1 MRSWPLLLVALLA
14 HLGVAQGPDSN
25 RAVPGAT
32 VSGIVRDSI
41 ARGPLAGAIV
51 QLVAADSM
59 ARVGRTVSSDSLG
72 RFAFGDVPAG
82 RYTLGFFHPMLD
94 SLGLEPTLR
103 EVSVAGKQP
112 VRADLA
118 IPSASRFRAAVCGKT
133 TATDASA
140 IVIGVVRDAR
150 GRAPAAGVT
159 VAAEWLELSVSRQ
172 GLIRRVPRLVTTTA
186 SNGWFALCNAPSPGA
201 ITLIASHG
209 ADSTDFIEVQVPVGG
224 FLRQELYLDAAGGER
239 TGDGRLNGVV
249 VTAAGGRPLPGARVS
264 MSHGPQTDA
273 DQRGEWMLMGAPL
286 GTRMLEVRAV
296 GYYPER
302 RVVDVLKGA
311 EPIRSALSTMK
322 AVLDT
327 VHVTASRLDLNLR
340 GFADRRHSGVG
351 RYLTSE
357 DVARR
362 RPMVTSDLF
371 RTTPGLR
378 LEYASLGDT
387 WITMR
392 GITDDRCVPSV
403 YIDGLYVSGLSADD
417 IDSWV
422 HPDEVAGIEI
432 YAVGTVPAQYQPAL
446 SGCGSIVIWKKP
458 RPAASE
464 RRSFKDRVLSAA
476 SLMVLALVLG
486 AVLDRP
492 H

>member
-1 MRSWPLLLVALLA
+1 MRTWSLLLVALLA
-14 HLGVAQGPDSN
+14 QLGVAQGPDSI
-25 RAVPGAT
+25 RPAPGAT
-32 VSGIVRDSI
+32 VSGVVLDSI
-41 ARGPLAGAIV
+41 ARVPLVGAIV
-51 QLVAADSM
+51 QLVAADSA
-59 ARVGRTVSSDSLG
+59 ARAGRTVSSDTLG
-72 RFAFGDVPAG
+72 RFTFADVPAG

-103 EVSVAGKQP
+103 QVSVVGRQP

-118 IPSASRFRAAVCGKT
+118 IPSASRIRAVVCGAT
-133 TATDASA
+133 TAPEASA
-140 IVIGVVRDAR
+140 VIIGVVRDAR
-150 GRAPAAGVT
+150 DRAPIADVT
-159 VAAEWLELSVSRQ
+159 VAAEWLEISVSRL
-172 GLIRRVPRLVTTTA
+172 GLVRRVPRIVVITA
-186 SNGWFALCNAPSPGA
+186 ANGWFALCNVPSPGA

-209 ADSTDFIEVQVPVGG
+209 ADSTDFIDAQIPVAG
-224 FLRQELYLDAAGGER
+224 FLRQELYLDVARGER

-249 VTAAGGRPLPGARVS
+249 VAAAAGRPLPGARVS
-264 MSHGPQTDA
+264 LSNGPQTDA
-273 DQRGEWMLMGAPL
+273 DQRGEWMLVGARL

-296 GYYPER
+296 GYYPQR
-302 RVVDVLKGA
+302 RVVDVLVGA
-311 EPIRSALSTMK
+311 VPIRSALSTMK

-327 VHVTASRLDLNLR
+327 VRVTASRLDSHLS
-340 GFADRRHSGVG
+340 GFADRRHNGVG
-351 RYLTSE
+351 QYLTAE

-362 RPMVTSDLF
+362 RPIVTSDLF

-392 GITDDRCVPSV
+392 GTTDDRCVPSV
-403 YIDGLYVSGLSADD
+403 YIDGLYVSGLTADD

-432 YAVGTVPAQYQPAL
+432 YMVGTVPAQYQPAL

-458 RPAASE
+458 RTALSE
-464 RRSFKDRVLSAA
+464 RRSIRDRLLGAF
-476 SLMVLALVLG
+476 SLIVLALVFG

-492 H
+492 R